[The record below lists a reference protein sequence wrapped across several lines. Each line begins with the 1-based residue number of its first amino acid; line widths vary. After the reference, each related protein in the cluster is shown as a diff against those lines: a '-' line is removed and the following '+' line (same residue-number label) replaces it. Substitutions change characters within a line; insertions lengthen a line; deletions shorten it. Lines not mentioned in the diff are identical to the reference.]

1 MDNTSENIQAG
12 DISGMGSVSLPT
24 DGKVGSGDV
33 PAGRKKKKKK
43 KLKNLLGFDDY
54 INKYNETNRTK
65 TKRNHPIG
73 D

>member
-43 KLKNLLGFDDY
+43 KKLKNILGFDEWDDWHP
-54 INKYNETNRTK
+54 NES
-65 TKRNHPIG
+65 II
-73 D
+73 

>member
-54 INKYNETNRTK
+54 INK
-65 TKRNHPIG
+65 
-73 D
+73 